1 MKKLVLI
8 AFVAIVAVCFTASAF
23 AGTNT
28 LNPGAKTSC
37 NNANSITLEIA
48 GKSGSDRGNANATLW
63 RSANYI
69 TQAVTISQ
77 GEHYG
82 FAGDRKVG
90 MPDKSSKGASKVT
103 FGKQNNFS
111 RGDSIGDIS
120 GEVRI
125 TNTGTV
131 PIKVSCN

>member
-1 MKKLVLI
+1 MKKLGLI
-8 AFVAIVAVCFTASAF
+8 AFVAFVALCFTASAF
-23 AGTNT
+23 AASST

-37 NNANSITLEIA
+37 NNANSISLEIS
-48 GKSGSDRGNANATLW
+48 GKSASDRGNANATLW

-77 GEHYG
+77 GENYS
-82 FAGDRKVG
+82 FEGDRGVG
-90 MPDKSSKGASKVT
+90 IPNKHNMGASKVT
-103 FGKQNNFS
+103 FNKEPNFS

-131 PIKVSCN
+131 PIKVSCD